1 LDATYSDAG
10 AENGLRQSGDVCH
23 SRAPPRSSLVFS
35 SRTRDLL
42 FTEPSMSIT
51 PIDIDGIRTK
61 TNRAR
66 VSKAPQLSRESP
78 SSEVVQW
85 FLDHFWIRH
94 PISEDTIAAY
104 RADLITLERWL
115 AVSRNRTLV
124 AATKEDLRVFLDSH
138 YRVEG
143 RKPDAVPSLSC
154 IKRFYFYLVEVG
166 LRADDPTER
175 VFVRTPRLVR
185 HGLTLVQKKGT

>member
-1 LDATYSDAG
+1 
-10 AENGLRQSGDVCH
+10 
-23 SRAPPRSSLVFS
+23 
-35 SRTRDLL
+35 
-42 FTEPSMSIT
+42 MSIT

-66 VSKAPQLSRESP
+66 VSKAPQVCRERPASD
-78 SSEVVQW
+78 VVQR

-94 PISEDTIAAY
+94 PISKDTIAAY
-104 RADLITLERWL
+104 RADLIALERWL
-115 AVSRNRTLV
+115 AVFRNTVLV

-138 YRVEG
+138 YSAEG
-143 RKPDAVPSLSC
+143 REPGPMPSLSC

-175 VFVRTPRLVR
+175 VFVRTPRLVK
-185 HGLTLVQKKGT
+185 HGLTLV